1 MRRELEGV
9 EVVANAKRERYS
21 TSVQTS
27 SAYVVTLISV
37 LESRALTLVSAYVA
51 NIGGETA
58 VTHLRSAPGQRAG
71 LVQRPLAGMA
81 GETHL
86 RACLLEHASELR
98 DFLQEIGGKEARVDI
113 AEVALEQAAAMW
125 RDATQHR

>member
-1 MRRELEGV
+1 MLANARRERCL
-9 EVVANAKRERYS
+9 
-21 TSVQTS
+21 TSVQTA

-37 LESRALTLVSAYVA
+37 LESRALRLVSAYVA

-58 VTHLRSAPGQRAG
+58 VTHLRLASGQRAG
-71 LVQRPLAGMA
+71 LVQRPIVGMA

-98 DFLQEIGGKEARVDI
+98 DFLEESGCTDARVDI
-113 AEVALEQAAAMW
+113 ADVALEQAAAMW
-125 RDATQHR
+125 RDAAEHG

>member
-9 EVVANAKRERYS
+9 EVVANAKRERCS
-21 TSVQTS
+21 TSVQTA

-37 LESRALTLVSAYVA
+37 LESRALTLVSAYVG
-51 NIGGETA
+51 NVGGETA
-58 VTHLRSAPGQRAG
+58 VTHLRLAPGQRAG
-71 LVQRPLAGMA
+71 RVQRPLAGMA

-98 DFLQEIGGKEARVDI
+98 DFLEEIDGEEARVEI
-113 AEVALEQAAAMW
+113 ADMALEQAAAMW
-125 RDATQHR
+125 RDATKHR